1 MQYKSLN
8 DVDLN
13 NKTVLL
19 RSDLNTPIED
29 GLVINN
35 ERILRSLPTLN
46 YIIDAGA
53 RLVIMSHLGR
63 PEENDIFQKEFS
75 LLPVVNEME
84 KLLNKKI
91 MFYNLGEFEKLDKIP
106 KISVIENT
114 RFCIGEKS
122 NDTDL
127 SKRLAGLGDLIVMDA
142 FATSHRAH
150 ASTAGV
156 IAFSNDACAGLLLD
170 EELNALSKV
179 KENLKNSVA
188 ILGGAKI
195 STKLTLIDSLSKS
208 MDKIILGGAIANT
221 LIAAK
226 GNEVGKSLVE
236 ESMLPEAEKLLENPK
251 IIVPHLVVVS
261 DNPDKPGRLTSID
274 SIERNEAIFDVS
286 PESFADLETI
296 LINAGTILWNGPLG
310 FFEKENF
317 DKGTIKIA
325 KMICSSKG
333 FSVAG
338 GGDTIAAAQKAGV
351 LSKLDYVSTAGGAFL
366 EFMEGK
372 KLPGVEALINK
383 SKLNLYV
390 ERKNEF

>member
-1 MQYKSLN
+1 MQYKRLN
-8 DVDLN
+8 DINLS

-19 RSDLNTPIED
+19 RSDLNTPVQNS
-29 GLVINN
+29 LVINN
-35 ERILRSLPTLN
+35 ERILRSLPTIN
-46 YIIDAGA
+46 CIIEAGA
-53 RLVIMSHLGR
+53 KLVIMSHLGR
-63 PEENDIFQKEFS
+63 PEENNIFQEEFS
-75 LLPVVNEME
+75 LQPVVNEME
-84 KLLNKKI
+84 SLLNKKI
-91 MFYNLGEFEKLDKIP
+91 MFYNLGEFENLEQIP
-106 KISVIENT
+106 EISIIENT

-122 NDTDL
+122 NDIDL

-156 IAFSNDACAGLLLD
+156 ITFSNEACAGLLLD
-170 EELNALSKV
+170 EELKALSKV
-179 KENLKNSVA
+179 KENSKNSVA

-208 MDKIILGGAIANT
+208 MDKILLGGGIANT

-236 ESMLPEAEKLLENPK
+236 ESMLLEAAELLENPK
-251 IIVPHLVVVS
+251 IIVPNFVIVS
-261 DNPDKPGRLTSID
+261 DDPDKPGRLTSID
-274 SIERNEAIFDVS
+274 SIAKNEAIFDVS
-286 PESFADLETI
+286 PESFTDLETI
-296 LINAGTILWNGPLG
+296 LMSAGTILWNGPLG

-351 LSKLDYVSTAGGAFL
+351 LGKLDYVSTAGGAFL
-366 EFMEGK
+366 EFMEGR
-372 KLPGVEALINK
+372 KLPGVEALIDKVN
-383 SKLNLYV
+383 
-390 ERKNEF
+390 